1 MLSKEGRRESQRNT
15 ICPMLVARRKP
26 AKKQA
31 DRETESAAAEDR
43 GGGRA
48 RFPLEMV
55 DQVER
60 MVRSFGFFRSGV
72 LNLQGADI
80 LLIGPERQ
88 STRERL
94 TASIRELTIAS
105 GTGEARK
112 RP

>member
-1 MLSKEGRRESQRNT
+1 MLL
-15 ICPMLVARRKP
+15 PRRKP

-31 DRETESAAAEDR
+31 DKETESAAAENH
-43 GGGRA
+43 GGRA
-48 RFPLEMV
+48 QFPLEMV